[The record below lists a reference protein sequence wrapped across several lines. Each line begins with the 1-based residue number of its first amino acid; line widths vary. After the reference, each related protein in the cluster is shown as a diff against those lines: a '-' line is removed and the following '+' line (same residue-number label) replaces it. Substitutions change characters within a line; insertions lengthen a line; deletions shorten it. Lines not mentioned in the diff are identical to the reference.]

1 MTKKNE
7 WLLKREKQQAKNK
20 KAMASL
26 TSEQVQA
33 IKQTHKALDDALTML
48 RDCQDLYLSDINKMN
63 DAFYTLQHQF
73 NLEEKDNG

>member
-7 WLLKREKQQAKNK
+7 WQIEKEKQQAKNK

-26 TSEQVQA
+26 TSEQMQA

-48 RDCQDLYLSDINKMN
+48 RDCHDLYLSDINKLN
-63 DAFYTLQHQF
+63 DAFWSINHQF
-73 NLEEKDNG
+73 NLEE

>member
-7 WLLKREKQQAKNK
+7 WQIEREKQQATNK

-26 TSEQVQA
+26 TSEQMQA

-48 RDCQDLYLSDINKMN
+48 RDCQDLYLSDINKLN
-63 DAFYTLQHQF
+63 EAFWSINHQF
-73 NLEEKDNG
+73 NLEE